1 MGERF
6 LALLYLSGTGAAA
19 GIKRAAAS
27 HDRAASQGVGLGVQV
42 TQQGHLWKVWSVNC
56 ANSSSSSPYLLVKCG
71 SQ

>member
-6 LALLYLSGTGAAA
+6 PALLYPSRTAAAA

-27 HDRAASQGVGLGVQV
+27 HDRAAPQGVALGVQV
-42 TQQGHLWKVWSVNC
+42 TQQRPLWKVWSVNC
-56 ANSSSSSPYLLVKCG
+56 ANSCLSSAYLLVKCG